1 MKAEVAAK
9 LAKAEMGA
17 VKVYKDGF
25 KDTVDYLF
33 LMRDVVNE
41 YKASI
46 KRVDP
51 TFDGD
56 HYDCL
61 ISSEPDTPAP
71 EDSDD
76 DRLEEVEL
84 GQENAPVEQ
93 PPEAPATAPPS

>member
-1 MKAEVAAK
+1 MAAK
-9 LAKAEMGA
+9 VAKAEMDA

-33 LMRDVVNE
+33 LMRDAVNE

-56 HYDCL
+56 HYDRL
-61 ISSEPDTPAP
+61 ISSEPATPAP

-76 DRLEEVEL
+76 DCPEEVKPS
-84 GQENAPVEQ
+84 QENAPAKQ
-93 PPEAPATAPPS
+93 PPEAPTTAPPS